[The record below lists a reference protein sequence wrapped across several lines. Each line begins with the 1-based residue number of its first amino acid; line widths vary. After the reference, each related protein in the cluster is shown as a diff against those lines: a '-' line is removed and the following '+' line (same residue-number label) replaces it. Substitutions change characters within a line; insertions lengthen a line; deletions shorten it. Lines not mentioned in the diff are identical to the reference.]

1 MRVKQKLDLLSHILI
16 LSNFVLLLL
25 LFEGCGKKQDVA
37 IHYSRD
43 KRIYLGSLRIYSA
56 PSKGIFRIEPNGS
69 IPADEQVNI
78 PQPNI
83 EILSKTLGHMPQV
96 SIQQLQY
103 EQHIGYMPAEPP
115 PPWPN
120 KALLK
125 PLALTVPQSSP
136 LTNKEV
142 FGFLPYWEEN
152 STTLSDMHWELLTTV
167 AYFSVGLNSD
177 GTLSDTNNPAWN
189 SSTTANW
196 IAIAHQHGV
205 KVIMTITSFN
215 SSTFY
220 SVLQSYKT
228 ALANNALTLVKQMGG
243 DGVAIDFEGWPDN
256 TQKTNLTTLMQILY
270 NTFSQNLPGSIV
282 AIATPAVDWTN
293 TFDYK
298 AISQYADE
306 FIMGYDYH
314 YAGGN
319 PGPVAP
325 LSGGSLDPNYNV
337 TNTLNTYLNSG
348 ADPRRL
354 ILGVPYYGYDW
365 PSSSCSFGATKSSNG
380 TAIVYYPTCYNDYN
394 NSGYTSG
401 IYQPT
406 TEDSAYSLYN
416 CSTTPHQA
424 WYDISTT
431 LSDKYQ
437 LAINDGI
444 KGIGMWALGY
454 DNGAPTPSGSSY
466 PFLWNKIYADFSGTA
481 STDNTVWVNGYNYG
495 TPTFSSGIVS
505 GQVILTNNTQNNWTG
520 VEMVVGSISSSNISV
535 ANPSGGSGPGS
546 WYWNVGN
553 IDFHYESRPFTLS
566 FNDPNGINFWAIVAV
581 YAIVNAPIQT
591 NIHGTITKIDNS
603 LNATTLASG
612 LGKPWGIVY
621 NPAGYLYTSNSAYN
635 LIDKISLTGTVSI
648 AYTSSLFMTP
658 TGMVYDAAG
667 NLYVANNSST
677 GSIVKIDTT
686 GNITTFLSAGLSYPQ
701 GMAYANGYLYVANW
715 TGTITQVNLANATLK
730 TFATGFTNPTGIAYN
745 PIDGFLYVVDATAGT
760 LNKLSTTTGT
770 WSVLAAGF
778 ASPYGVAIDG
788 GGNIYITCYGNN
800 SVYKVTG
807 TGIVSTYTSS
817 NIVTPVGLTF
827 DNNGNLYIANN

>member
-1 MRVKQKLDLLSHILI
+1 MNGPKIKHNRM
-16 LSNFVLLLL
+16 LL
-25 LFEGCGKKQDVA
+25 LFLILFIVFLEACSKKDVTPT
-37 IHYSRD
+37 YNKGNRV
-43 KRIYLGSLRIYSA
+43 YLGSLRLYA
-56 PSKGIFRIEPNGS
+56 DPSKGIFKIEPNGPIPLNEQAIIPRPNMQLLSES
-69 IPADEQVNI
+69 IGPLPA
-78 PQPNI
+78 
-83 EILSKTLGHMPQV
+83 V
-96 SIQQLQY
+96 SIHQLQY
-103 EQHIGYMPAEPP
+103 EQHIGYTPTETAPL
-115 PPWPN
+115 WPSRS
-120 KALLK
+120 LLK
-125 PLALTVPQSSP
+125 PLALTVPQSTP
-136 LTNKEV
+136 LVNKEV

-152 STTLSDMHWELLTTV
+152 STTLADMHWELLTTV

-189 SSTTANW
+189 SPTTANW
-196 IAIAHQHGV
+196 IATAHQHGV

-228 ALANNALTLVKQMGG
+228 ALANNALNLVQQMGG

-256 TQKTNLTTLMQILY
+256 TQKANLTTLMQILY
-270 NTFSQNLPGSIV
+270 NTFSKNLPGSIV
-282 AIATPAVDWTN
+282 AIATPAVDWVN
-293 TFDYK
+293 TFDYR

-314 YAGGN
+314 YSGGN

-325 LSGGSLDPNYNV
+325 LAGGSLDPNYNV

-365 PSSSCSFGATKSSNG
+365 PSASCSFGAAKSSNG
-380 TAIVYYPTCYNDYN
+380 TAIIYYPTCYNDYN
-394 NSGYTSG
+394 NTSYTSG

-416 CSTTPHQA
+416 CTTTPHQA

-454 DNGAPTPSGSSY
+454 DNGAPTPSGSPY

-495 TPTFSSGIVS
+495 TPTFSAGVVS
-505 GQVILTNNTQNNWTG
+505 GQIILTNNTQNNWTG
-520 VEMVVGSISSSNISV
+520 VEMVVGSMSSSNVSV

-546 WYWNVGN
+546 WYWNIGN
-553 IDFHYESRPFTLS
+553 IDFHYESRPVTLT

-581 YAIVNAPIQT
+581 YAVVNAPITT
-591 NIHGTITKIDNS
+591 NLHGTITRVDTA
-603 LNATTLASG
+603 LNTSTLASG

-621 NPAGYLYTSNSAYN
+621 NPGGYLYTSNSAYN
-635 LIDKISLTGTVSI
+635 LIDRISLTGTVSI

-658 TGMVYDAAG
+658 TGMAYDASG
-667 NLYVANNSST
+667 NLYVANNANP
-677 GSIVKIDTT
+677 GGIAKIDTS
-686 GNITTFLSAGLSYPQ
+686 GNITTFLSSGLSYPQ
-701 GMAYANGYLYVANW
+701 GMTYANGYLYVANW
-715 TGTITQVNLANATLK
+715 TGTISKINIASSSLTTL
-730 TFATGFTNPTGIAYN
+730 ATGFTNPTGIVYN
-745 PIDGFLYVVDATAGT
+745 PVDGYLYVADATAGT
-760 LNKLSTTTGT
+760 LNRLSPATGS
-770 WSVLAAGF
+770 WSVLASGF
-778 ASPYGVAIDG
+778 VNPYGVTVDTS
-788 GGNIYITCYGNN
+788 GNIYVACYGNN
-800 SVYKVTG
+800 TIYKVTPAG
-807 TGIVSTYTSS
+807 SVSGYAST
-817 NIVTPVGLTF
+817 NIVTPVGIVF
-827 DNNGNLYIANN
+827 DGNGNLYIANN